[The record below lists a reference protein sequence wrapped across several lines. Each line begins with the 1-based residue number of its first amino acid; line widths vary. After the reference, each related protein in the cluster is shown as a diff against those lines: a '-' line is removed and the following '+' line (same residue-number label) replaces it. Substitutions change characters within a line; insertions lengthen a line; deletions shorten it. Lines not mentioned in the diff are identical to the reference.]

1 MCSQIILALPKT
13 IDFGF
18 MYSSQKIIAQTK
30 KWITDVVIACN
41 LCPFATKVVK
51 AQTVHYQVENSS
63 ELKLCLDS
71 FSLEIE
77 RLDND
82 LTIETSFLIFPDSF
96 RQFGEYL
103 ELVSLAEKLLKRKGY
118 EGIYQVASFHP
129 LYRFANSTD
138 NDAANYTNRSVY
150 PMLHLLREE
159 SIDLA
164 LKNYDSPENIPE
176 RNIKFTSEKGLAYM
190 KMLRDACL

>member
-1 MCSQIILALPKT
+1 
-13 IDFGF
+13 
-18 MYSSQKIIAQTK
+18 MYSSQQIIEQTK

-41 LCPFATKVVK
+41 LCPFAAKVMK
-51 AQTVHYQVENSS
+51 AQTVHYQLENSS

-82 LTIETSFLIFPDSF
+82 VTIETSFLIFPHSF
-96 RQFGEYL
+96 QQFDEYL

-129 LYRFANSTD
+129 LYRFADSSED
-138 NDAANYTNRSVY
+138 DAANYTNRSVY

-164 LKNYDSPENIPE
+164 LKNYVSPENIPE
-176 RNIKFTSEKGLAYM
+176 RNIKFTREKGLAYM